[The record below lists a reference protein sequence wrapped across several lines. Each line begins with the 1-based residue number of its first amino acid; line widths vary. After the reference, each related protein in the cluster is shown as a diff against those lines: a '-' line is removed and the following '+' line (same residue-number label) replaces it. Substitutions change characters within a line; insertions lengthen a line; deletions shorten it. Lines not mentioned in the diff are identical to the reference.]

1 LFVEE
6 NQYKRMTLR
15 IQAKFFETTF
25 RRVFIFLFLINGFFA
40 FSQEQGEILL
50 NGNYNDQPLQVFF
63 DTLESHHNL
72 RFFYKSEWIEPYR
85 INKTF
90 RNTPLIQAL
99 NNIFLQSNLT
109 FLFYQDNGVVIYP
122 EVKGQMTRMD
132 EISQLLIIGNP
143 LNLGRYRRATLKGKV
158 VDGQSGEP
166 LVGAIIFETKGRTG
180 TSTGAGG
187 EFALELP
194 TGDHQ
199 MQFSYVGL
207 QSSVY
212 RIRLIEDGYEEF
224 ELFEESH
231 AIGEV
236 TVVGK
241 NADLPRSQLGMV
253 QMTSV
258 AIKRLPALMGEA
270 DVMRGITLL
279 PGVQTVG
286 ELSSGFNVRGGNTDQ
301 NLILINGSPV
311 FNSSHLFGFLSLI
324 NPDMVE
330 NVRLFKGGMPVRLG
344 ERVSSVMEVG
354 FRDGNENQLRYAGGI
369 GLINSRLTLDGP
381 LSKNKKT
388 TFIAGGRS
396 SYANWILKEIPVLD
410 LARGVTHFYD
420 GSAKVSWKFDRHNR
434 MSITGYTSNDEFST
448 GTESVTQYGS
458 MLGNFSGSV
467 RLYEK
472 LYSDVEVAHSRYDYR
487 LTDYANRNPQE
498 SYYLDNNLSYSSAN
512 LHFRWHPHPSHNSNG
527 GFKAILYD
535 VNPGKITP
543 VADVTNIESREIA
556 KEKAVEFAA
565 YAGNEIEF
573 SSSFSLSAGLRF
585 SWFGNI
591 GAPEVYIYN
600 LSEPVSPSNVTD
612 TLFFHPNEVS
622 KSYAGL
628 EPRVSMRYDL
638 SGIVLKASYQRVHQ
652 YLFQLSNNAV
662 ASPAET
668 WKPAGYHMKPLIS
681 DQVAVGI
688 ENSSW
693 MKGVDL
699 TVEMYYKYLQN
710 LVEYKNGARLIMNEH
725 IETALIP
732 AKGFSA
738 GIELSAVKNI
748 GRLTGMASYV
758 FSRTFQKTISPF
770 AEENFRKGSYY
781 PSLYDKPHDFSAVAT
796 YEISRRWR
804 FTANFVYISGRPVT
818 LPEIKF
824 PYAGEILVWY
834 SDRNKYRMPS
844 YHRLDASVTF
854 DENLRKKRMWKG
866 SWTLSV
872 YNAYGRENPY
882 SVYYRKSEPGFSENY
897 RKYSLYKLSVIGIP
911 IPSLTY
917 NFKF

>member
-1 LFVEE
+1 MSF
-6 NQYKRMTLR
+6 LR
-15 IQAKFFETTF
+15 
-25 RRVFIFLFLINGFFA
+25 LILILIILMKGITA

-50 NGNYNDQPLQVFF
+50 NGSFNDQPLQVFF
-63 DTLESHHNL
+63 DTLESRYNL
-72 RFFYKSEWIEPYR
+72 RFFYKNNWIEPYR
-85 INKTF
+85 INRSF

-99 NNIFLQSNLT
+99 NNIFIQSDLT
-109 FLFYQDNGVVIYP
+109 FLFFQDNGIVIYP
-122 EVKGQMTRMD
+122 QMKGQMNSMD
-132 EISQLLIIGNP
+132 EASQLLIIGNP
-143 LNLGRYRRATLKGKV
+143 LNLGRYRKAVMSGKV
-158 VDGQSGEP
+158 VDGKTGEP
-166 LVGAIIFETKGRTG
+166 LAGAILFETKSRTG

-187 EFALELP
+187 DFFLELP

-199 MQFSYVGL
+199 VQFSFVGL

-241 NADLPRSQLGMV
+241 DADLPRSQLGMV
-253 QMTSV
+253 QMTSM
-258 AIKRLPALMGEA
+258 ALKRLPALMGEV
-270 DVMRGITLL
+270 DVMKGVTLL
-279 PGVQTVG
+279 PGVQSVG

-330 NVRLFKGGMPVRLG
+330 NVRLFKGGLPVRLG

-354 FRDGNENQLRYAGGI
+354 FRDGNENQVRYAGGI

-381 LSKNKKT
+381 LSGNKKL

-396 SYANWILKEIPVLD
+396 SYANWILKEIPELD

-420 GSAKVSWKFDRHNR
+420 GSAKLTWKFNRHNR
-434 MSITGYTSNDEFST
+434 MSLTGYTSNDEFST

-458 MLGNFSGSV
+458 LLGNFSGSV

-498 SYYLDNNLSYSSAN
+498 SYFLDNNLSYSSAN
-512 LHFRWHPHPSHNSNG
+512 LHFRWHPDLTHNANG
-527 GFKAILYD
+527 GIKAILYY

-543 VADVTNIESREIA
+543 VADVTNIRQKEIGR
-556 KEKAVEFAA
+556 EKAVELAA
-565 YAGNEIEF
+565 YAGDEIEF
-573 SSSFSLSAGLRF
+573 SSAFSMSAGLRF
-585 SWFGNI
+585 VWFGNI
-591 GAPEVYIYN
+591 GAPAVYVYN
-600 LSEPVSPSNVTD
+600 VTGPVSPSNVTD
-612 TLFFHPNEVS
+612 TLHFNPNEVS

-628 EPRVSMRYDL
+628 EPRMSMRYDL
-638 SGIVLKASYQRVHQ
+638 SNLVLKASYQRVHQ

-681 DQVAVGI
+681 DQVALGM
-688 ENSSW
+688 ENGSW
-693 MKGVDL
+693 LKGVDL
-699 TVEMYYKYLQN
+699 SVEMYYKYMQN
-710 LVEYKNGARLIMNEH
+710 LVEYKNGARLIMNQH

-732 AKGFSA
+732 ARGFSA
-738 GIELSAVKNI
+738 GMELSAVKNS

-758 FSRTFQKTISPF
+758 FSRTFQKTVSPY
-770 AEENFRKGSYY
+770 AEENFMKGSYY
-781 PSLYDKPHDFSAVAT
+781 PSMYDKPHDFSAVAT

-818 LPEIKF
+818 LPEIKY
-824 PYAGEILVWY
+824 PYAGEVLVWY

-844 YHRLDASVTF
+844 YHRLDASITF

-882 SVYYRKSEPGFSENY
+882 SIYYRKSEPGLTENY

-911 IPSLTY
+911 VPSLTY

>member
-1 LFVEE
+1 MTCILKLTRLNKPFLRRIMIFV
-6 NQYKRMTLR
+6 
-15 IQAKFFETTF
+15 
-25 RRVFIFLFLINGFFA
+25 FLMKAIIA
-40 FSQEQGEILL
+40 FSQEQGETLV
-50 NGNYNDQPLQVFF
+50 NGTFDNQPLHVFF
-63 DTLESHHNL
+63 DTLETRHDL

-85 INKTF
+85 INRSF

-99 NNIFLQSNLT
+99 NNIFSQSDLT
-109 FLFYQDNGVVIYP
+109 FLFFQDNGVVIYP

-132 EISQLLIIGNP
+132 EVSQLLIIGNP
-143 LNLGRYRRATLKGKV
+143 LNLGRYRRAILNGKV
-158 VDGQSGEP
+158 VDGQTGEP
-166 LVGAIIFETKGRTG
+166 LVGAILYETKGRTG

-187 EFALELP
+187 EFSLELP

-199 MQFSYVGL
+199 IQFSFVGL

-241 NADLPRSQLGMV
+241 DADLPRSQLGMV

-258 AIKRLPALMGEA
+258 ALKRLPALMGEV
-270 DVMRGITLL
+270 DVMKGVTML
-279 PGVQTVG
+279 PGVQSVG

-354 FRDGNENQLRYAGGI
+354 FRDGNQNQLRYAGGI

-381 LSKNKKT
+381 LSKSKKL

-396 SYANWILKEIPVLD
+396 SYANWILKEIPELD

-420 GSAKVSWKFDRHNR
+420 GSAKFSWKFDRHNR
-434 MSITGYTSNDEFST
+434 MSITGYKSNDEFST
-448 GTESVTQYGS
+448 GTESVMQYGS
-458 MLGNFSGSV
+458 LLGNFSGTV

-472 LYSDVEVAHSRYDYR
+472 LYSDVEIAHSRYDYR

-498 SYYLDNNLSYSSAN
+498 SYFLDNNLTYSSAN
-512 LHFRWHPHPSHNSNG
+512 LHFRWHPHPSHNANAG
-527 GFKAILYD
+527 IKTIIYH
-535 VNPGKITP
+535 VNPGKVTP
-543 VADVTNIESREIA
+543 VEEVTNIVARA
-556 KEKAVEFAA
+556 LGMEKAVELAA
-565 YAGNEIEF
+565 YAGDEIEI
-573 SSSFSLSAGLRF
+573 SPSFSIAAGLRF
-585 SWFGNI
+585 SYFANI
-591 GAPEVYIYN
+591 GTPKVYLYD
-600 LSEPVSPSNVTD
+600 LSGPVSPSNVTD
-612 TLFFHPNEVS
+612 TIIFGPNEVS
-622 KSYAGL
+622 KSFAGL

-638 SGIVLKASYQRVHQ
+638 KSLVLKTSYQRVHQ
-652 YLFQLSNNAV
+652 YLFQLHNNAV

-681 DQVAVGI
+681 DQVAVGV
-688 ENSSW
+688 ENNSW

-699 TVEMYYKYLQN
+699 SMELYYKYLNN
-710 LVEYKNGARLIMNEH
+710 LVEYKNGARLIMNDN

-732 AKGFSA
+732 AKGFSS
-738 GIELSAVKNI
+738 GIELSAVKNS

-758 FSRTFQKTISPF
+758 FSRTFQKTVSPF
-770 AEENFRKGSYY
+770 AEENFRKGSFY
-781 PSLYDKPHDFSAVAT
+781 PSMYDKPHDFSVVGT

-818 LPEIKF
+818 LPEIKYH
-824 PYAGEILVWY
+824 YAGEVLVWY

-854 DENLRKKRMWKG
+854 DENMRKKRMWKG

-882 SVYYRKSEPGFSENY
+882 SVYYRKSEPGFTENY

-911 IPSLTY
+911 VPSLTY